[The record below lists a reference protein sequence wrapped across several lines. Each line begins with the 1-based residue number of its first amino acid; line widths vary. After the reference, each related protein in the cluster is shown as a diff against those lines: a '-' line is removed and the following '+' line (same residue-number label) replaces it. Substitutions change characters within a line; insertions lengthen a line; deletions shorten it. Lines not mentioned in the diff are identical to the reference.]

1 MGAHKLI
8 HVTTPSNLVR
18 ELPELYCNNLTRARK
33 PRKNYAING
42 NLPDLLLNAKFKL
55 IYI

>member
-18 ELPELYCNNLTRARK
+18 ELPELYCNNLTRAQK
-33 PRKNYAING
+33 PRKKYAING
-42 NLPDLLLNAKFKL
+42 NLPDLLINA
-55 IYI
+55 